1 MQRGRLRGIFPDV
14 RRVTRWLA
22 VLAVVV
28 LAGLPG
34 RPQGEP
40 PKQPLEEIVRHFAA
54 KEDEYARAHSL
65 YRYQLT
71 IKVQEVD
78 EDGQVAGEFEQ
89 VAEVGFD
96 ASGRRRA
103 TLAQNP
109 RADLSKLGLTR
120 VELDDLDFIPL
131 FILSPAQI
139 PDYDVTYLTRE
150 RVDEVDTYLFKLEP
164 KPVRPG
170 QRRFE
175 GVIWVDAE
183 KLDIVRAHGRSL
195 PARTGGAFRG
205 YFQRVEVFR
214 EPVDEFLF
222 PTYVRAEDVLSVR
235 DRPLQ
240 LRLVV
245 RFSNHQR
252 VREPAPASKP

>member
-1 MQRGRLRGIFPDV
+1 MRRL
-14 RRVTRWLA
+14 TRWLG
-22 VLAVVV
+22 VLAVVA

-40 PKQPLEEIVRHFAA
+40 FGLRLQGEAPKQPLEEIVRHFAG
-54 KEDEYARAHSL
+54 KEEEYARAHGL

-71 IKVQEVD
+71 IRVQEVD

-103 TLAQNP
+103 TLAENP
-109 RADLSKLGLTR
+109 RTDLSKLGLTR
-120 VELDDLDFIPL
+120 VELDDLEFIPL

-150 RVDEVDTYLFKLEP
+150 RVDEVDTYLFRVEP
-164 KPVRPG
+164 NRPVRPG
-170 QRRFE
+170 ERFFE
-175 GVIWVDAE
+175 GIVWVDAD
-183 KLDIVRAHGRSL
+183 KLDIVRVHGRSL
-195 PARTGGAFRG
+195 PARSGGAFRG

-222 PTYVRAEDVLSVR
+222 PTYVRAEDVLSAR
-235 DRPLQ
+235 DHPLK
-240 LRLVV
+240 LRLIV

-252 VREPAPASKP
+252 VPQPAPAPK